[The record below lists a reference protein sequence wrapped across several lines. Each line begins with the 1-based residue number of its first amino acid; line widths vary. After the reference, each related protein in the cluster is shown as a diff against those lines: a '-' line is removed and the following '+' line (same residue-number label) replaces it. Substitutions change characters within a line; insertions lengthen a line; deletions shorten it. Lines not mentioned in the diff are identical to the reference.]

1 MMAVAY
7 LALACGFCLIGMA
20 FSAAVGTLL
29 KDQDHLR
36 VQIGVVLWGVSQ
48 AAALF
53 FAFMAGAI
61 A

>member
-7 LALACGFCLIGMA
+7 LALACGFCLIGTM
-20 FSAAVGTLL
+20 FSAAVGKLL
-29 KDQDHLR
+29 NEQDYPR
-36 VQIGVVLWGVSQ
+36 VQICLVLWAVSQ